1 MKRNENDFQGL
12 NIAPPDE
19 EEESEPLD
27 MSWPDTWSKRLS
39 YVLVLPLILPMWVT
53 LPDTRK
59 PAFRNFYPITF
70 VGSILWIAVFS
81 YLMVWWSTITG
92 EAFSIPPEVIA
103 PWKVLKVLKYKLQTV
118 IWSLYCCCIPAVS
131 KDLDTFI
138 WLV

>member
-1 MKRNENDFQGL
+1 MKRNKNDFQGL

-59 PAFRNFYPITF
+59 PALRNFYPITF

-118 IWSLYCCCIPAVS
+118 IWSLYYCCIPAVS